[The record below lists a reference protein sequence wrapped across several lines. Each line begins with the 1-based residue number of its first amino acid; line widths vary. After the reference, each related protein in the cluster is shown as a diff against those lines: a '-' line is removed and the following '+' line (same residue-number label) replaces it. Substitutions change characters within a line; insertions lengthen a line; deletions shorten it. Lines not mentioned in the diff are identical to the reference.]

1 VLKKLI
7 IILIL
12 TLLAGTIEGVVL
24 YLKKS
29 AIFFKTPGELRS
41 IGIREFKEILKENP
55 IIIDMRGKEKF
66 EKSHIP
72 GAVLYKPTME
82 ISRQKKV
89 VIYNDEETYD
99 RTLELAE
106 RMKKQGYRIYIFFD
120 GCRIWKNE
128 NN

>member
-1 VLKKLI
+1 MLKNLI

-24 YLKKS
+24 YFKKS
-29 AIFFKTPGELRS
+29 AIFFKTPGEIRS
-41 IGIREFKEILKENP
+41 IDMREFKEILKENP

-66 EKSHIP
+66 DKSHIP
-72 GAVLYKPTME
+72 GAVLYKPPME
-82 ISRQKKV
+82 IPRKKKV

-99 RTLELAE
+99 RTLELAD
-106 RMKKQGYRIYIFFD
+106 RLKKQGYRVYIFFD
-120 GCRIWKNE
+120 GWRIWKNE

>member
-1 VLKKLI
+1 MLKKLI

-12 TLLAGTIEGVVL
+12 TLIAGTLEGVVL

-29 AIFFKTPGELRS
+29 AIFFKTPGEIRS
-41 IGIREFKEILKENP
+41 IGMREFREILKENP

-72 GAVLYKPTME
+72 GAVLYKPAMKIPRE
-82 ISRQKKV
+82 KKV

-99 RTLELAE
+99 ITLDLAD
-106 RMKKQGYRIYIFFD
+106 RLKKQGYSVYIFFD
-120 GCRIWKNE
+120 GWRIWKNE